1 VSGSHL
7 VTACL
12 KVSRSSRITPCC
24 MEPGNAPLDVL
35 TKMSLPG
42 STALSSYQACA
53 WHGEAG
59 ASIGFELM
67 GLSSGPTGDT
77 ARVVGLVIL
86 AQSGGGGSW
95 MRLKVTDSEDWL
107 GRSADLRIG

>member
-1 VSGSHL
+1 
-7 VTACL
+7 
-12 KVSRSSRITPCC
+12 
-24 MEPGNAPLDVL
+24 
-35 TKMSLPG
+35 
-42 STALSSYQACA
+42 
-53 WHGEAG
+53 
-59 ASIGFELM
+59 M